1 MLSPGPTLVVTRDNF
16 CPEGRRVSSKS
27 PEGQKL
33 SRGTTR
39 VGPGDNNES
48 YPPEGQQRPTFG
60 AKKYF
65 HPPEGKQEKV
75 GFSRKKED
83 FETFLGRK
91 HWKKSK
97 LALAGKDKAATLK
110 KKVGKKFHFFILYVQ
125 FLHLFTKKVD
135 EYNFPSNFTIFP
147 P

>member
-1 MLSPGPTLVVTRDNF
+1 MLSPGPTHVVPRDNF
-16 CPEGRRVSSKS
+16 CPSGLFELTRRPS
-27 PEGQKL
+27 GQKL
-33 SRGTTR
+33 SLVTTR

-65 HPPEGKQEKV
+65 HPPSGKQEKV

-91 HWKKSK
+91 HWKKK
-97 LALAGKDKAATLK
+97 
-110 KKVGKKFHFFILYVQ
+110 
-125 FLHLFTKKVD
+125 
-135 EYNFPSNFTIFP
+135 
-147 P
+147 